1 MTRRIFIS
9 GVVSAMLMSN
19 LGAITV
25 FDPSNFA
32 QNILQVLSQAKD
44 YAEQARHYQELAR
57 QLQQQMEMV
66 RMQTQNLQN
75 LSKYDWQN
83 LGALLYKMKNVY
95 SSVEAISYD
104 MGNVSEIF
112 DEHYKDFEGYYG
124 DMANASNEEERGK
137 TFAERYRNIAKANQN
152 TLKGTL
158 QKLELEEKD
167 FDSEEAIVKKLKER
181 SANSKGNLEVL
192 QAGNDLMAYQIDET
206 RRLRVTLMTQ
216 ANAITNYLSA
226 QNNKEILQDAKSKK
240 MKEGKNDWEGKSD
253 LNAIKF

>member
-83 LGALLYKMKNVY
+83 LGVLLYKM
-95 SSVEAISYD
+95 
-104 MGNVSEIF
+104 
-112 DEHYKDFEGYYG
+112 
-124 DMANASNEEERGK
+124 
-137 TFAERYRNIAKANQN
+137 
-152 TLKGTL
+152 
-158 QKLELEEKD
+158 
-167 FDSEEAIVKKLKER
+167 
-181 SANSKGNLEVL
+181 
-192 QAGNDLMAYQIDET
+192 
-206 RRLRVTLMTQ
+206 
-216 ANAITNYLSA
+216 
-226 QNNKEILQDAKSKK
+226 
-240 MKEGKNDWEGKSD
+240 
-253 LNAIKF
+253 

>member
-124 DMANASNEEERGK
+124 DIANASNEEERGK

-192 QAGNDLMAYQIDET
+192 QAGNDLIAYQIDEL
-206 RRLRVTLMTQ
+206 RKLRVTLMTQ
-216 ANAITNYLSA
+216 TNAMTNYMA
-226 QNNKEILQDAKSKK
+226 AKNNENVLESAKSENFYNSNRNDFKK
-240 MKEGKNDWEGKSD
+240 SNPKALEW
-253 LNAIKF
+253 